1 MIDWLNTATDAIIL
15 ATLLIIIVALWI
27 AYRELV
33 EKLLNC
39 YQVRIAEQ
47 AIEIDKLKRSAAQ
60 LIPPEPLRVVP
71 HFIDK
76 LDKTG

>member
-1 MIDWLNTATDAIIL
+1 MVDWLNTATDAIIL
-15 ATLLIIIVALWI
+15 VTLLIIIAALWV

-33 EKLLNC
+33 DKLLTC

-60 LIPPEPLRVVP
+60 LGLPEPLRPP
-71 HFIDK
+71 HIIEK
-76 LDKTG
+76 VA